1 MSGDAI
7 ALLAFLALALVLP
20 VAALR
25 GEKLDF
31 SRGWRMA
38 AIWVALF
45 ALVAMV
51 FAWVG
56 M

>member
-1 MSGDAI
+1 MSGETI

-25 GEKLDF
+25 DHKLDF
-31 SRGWRMA
+31 SKGWKIA
-38 AIWVALF
+38 GIWVALF
-45 ALVAMV
+45 ILVAMV
-51 FAWVG
+51 FAWIG

>member
-1 MSGDAI
+1 MSGEVI

-25 GEKLDF
+25 DHKIDF
-31 SRGWRMA
+31 SKGWKLATMWA
-38 AIWVALF
+38 ALF
-45 ALVAMV
+45 ILVAVV
-51 FAWVG
+51 FAWIG

>member
-1 MSGDAI
+1 MSGEAI

-25 GEKLDF
+25 DHKLEF
-31 SRGWRMA
+31 SKGWKMA
-38 AIWVALF
+38 GIWVALF
-45 ALVAMV
+45 ILVAMF
-51 FAWVG
+51 FAWIG

>member
-1 MSGDAI
+1 MKGEAI

-25 GEKLDF
+25 DRNLDF
-31 SRGWRMA
+31 SKGWKLG

-45 ALVAMV
+45 ILMAMV
-51 FAWVG
+51 FAWIG